1 MSSVSS
7 FLVIARVEHQ
17 LGTINSDFEEFE
29 EAQKHLQS
37 AFKTYKA
44 VLGVTDEETMCAHM
58 AAGMAARMAGNLQD
72 AKEIL
77 EESVPKGYYKYAR
90 FAMVAEQNE
99 KTQGHYGLGPGLL
112 RLYYGKL

>member
-1 MSSVSS
+1 M
-7 FLVIARVEHQ
+7 R
-17 LGTINSDFEEFE
+17 
-29 EAQKHLQS
+29 
-37 AFKTYKA
+37 
-44 VLGVTDEETMCAHM
+44 AHM

-99 KTQGHYGLGPGLL
+99 KNSGPLWTGSRASEAILWQTL
-112 RLYYGKL
+112 NQCYDK